1 MSEPKRA
8 LVLSGGGSNGSY
20 QVGALQALA
29 EHRRKWH
36 SVHGISV
43 GALNAAWIAMFPP
56 DEQADNMHGL
66 LNIWNNIHST
76 ADIYTPWS
84 SIKPINY
91 LYSMRKGS
99 LYSGAPLRALV
110 QKFLDKQQIRHSKT
124 LLTVGCVNL
133 HSGEYVVIPGN
144 HEQIGEY
151 ILASSHLPLI
161 FEPIEIDGQK
171 WVDGGIRHQV
181 PILEAL
187 KERPDE
193 IDVILTTPIATRER
207 IGEEYNLL
215 SAPRVALRASEIM
228 SDQIYIMDC
237 YTALR
242 AAKTIENTKINI
254 FIPSRIPNPDSM
266 VFHKD
271 SIKKAII
278 CGYEETQKQLLQTL
292 SIIDE
297 DKKIFV

>member
-29 EHRRKWH
+29 EAGHKWH

-43 GALNAAWIAMFPP
+43 GALNASWIAMFPP
-56 DEQADNMHGL
+56 DEQAANMHGL

-76 ADIYTPWS
+76 SDIYIPWS

-110 QKFLDKQQIRHSKT
+110 TEFLDEQRIIGSKT
-124 LLTVGCVNL
+124 VLTVGCVNL
-133 HSGEYVVIPGN
+133 HSGEYVAIPGN
-144 HEQIGEY
+144 NEKIREY

-161 FEPIEIDGQK
+161 FDPIIIDGQK

-207 IGEEYNLL
+207 IGEEYTLV

-228 SDQIYIMDC
+228 SDQIYLMDC

-242 AAKTIENTKINI
+242 AAKTIDNIKINI

-266 VFHKD
+266 IFQKE
-271 SIKKAII
+271 SIKEAII
-278 CGYEETQKQLLQTL
+278 FGYEETKKQLLQTL

-297 DKKIFV
+297 EKKIFL